1 MWRLDASVGLDARG
15 GARLTLTPLASQE
28 SNALLLPSLASPPC
42 FPDAPLGTANFID
55 EAAAMAALRA
65 VPGLQYKHYTL
76 VPKKLDEKTSRAL
89 SNPHPTPTPKPN
101 PNPALSL
108 SLSPKPHPDPN
119 PYPLP
124 EPLARSPEPLTLT
137 LALTLARFWVNFF
150 THMTAL
156 L

>member
-1 MWRLDASVGLDARG
+1 M
-15 GARLTLTPLASQE
+15 
-28 SNALLLPSLASPPC
+28 SPPC

-89 SNPHPTPTPKPN
+89 SNPKPTPNPNPNPN

-108 SLSPKPHPDPN
+108 SLSPTSKPHPDPN

-124 EPLARSPEPLTLT
+124 EPLARSPEPLALP
-137 LALTLARFWVNFF
+137 LALTPARFWVNFF